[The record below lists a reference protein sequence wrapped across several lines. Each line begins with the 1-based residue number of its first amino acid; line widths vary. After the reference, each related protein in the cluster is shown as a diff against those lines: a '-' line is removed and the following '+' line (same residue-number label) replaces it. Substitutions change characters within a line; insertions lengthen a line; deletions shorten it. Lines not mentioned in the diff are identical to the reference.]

1 MALAASRL
9 GKNMAKKK
17 TPEPSAPETN
27 DPPPRR
33 YTERLERKLTSA
45 ERLLAAATHVGS
57 IEAIEAFELETR
69 SIATDRKHSLRALET
84 TEERLREIVKSG
96 SEMADVE
103 CEERIDFRLGRKFRT
118 RLDTGEV
125 LGSDPLTDA
134 DRQARLPGMPAPE
147 APPPPAPPPPKGAQP
162 RDDLLSEGDIVDE
175 EEPPK
180 RAKRGPKPKTLDEG
194 DVL

>member
-1 MALAASRL
+1 
-9 GKNMAKKK
+9 MAKKK
-17 TPEPSAPETN
+17 PPEPSAPENN
-27 DPPPRR
+27 DPPPLR
-33 YTERLERKLTSA
+33 YTARLERKLTSE
-45 ERLLAAATHVGS
+45 ERLLAAATHVAS
-57 IEAIEAFELETR
+57 IEAIEAFERETR
-69 SIATDRKHSLRALET
+69 SSAADRKQSLRALET

-96 SEMADVE
+96 AELADVE

-125 LGSDPLTDA
+125 LGSDPLTAA
-134 DRQARLPGMPAPE
+134 DRQARLPGMPPPE
-147 APPPPAPPPPKGAQP
+147 APPPPKGAEP